1 MKVGILTISEGEN
14 YGNRL
19 QNYAS
24 QEVLKSLGM
33 QPYTIKNYTNQYI
46 TKYRIKEDAK
56 IIISKLYK
64 KINKINN
71 QKLSNTLRY
80 IKFKNF
86 NISNIEYANEIVSK
100 DNISTELNKK
110 YDFFIT
116 GSDQVWN
123 PEYLINSE
131 IDFLTFA
138 DKKKRIAFSPSFG
151 VSKLPE
157 NCKDN
162 YKKWINGMEYLSVRE
177 QAGADIIKDLTGREA
192 IVLLDP
198 TLMLS
203 KDEWMNIAKK
213 PELNQDLNKKYIL
226 TYFLGNKSL
235 EVENKINKI
244 AKDNGLQII
253 NLLDINDKYIYSVDP
268 SEFIWLIN
276 NCELM
281 CTDSFHGAVFSLI
294 MKRPFIVFERKSE
307 GASMNSRLETLLSKF
322 DMECRLDK
330 NICNNGQVFNVDFE
344 SVDRII
350 NNEKEKTFNYL
361 KNALNIK

>member
-1 MKVGILTISEGEN
+1 M
-14 YGNRL
+14 
-19 QNYAS
+19 
-24 QEVLKSLGM
+24 
-33 QPYTIKNYTNQYI
+33 
-46 TKYRIKEDAK
+46 
-56 IIISKLYK
+56 
-64 KINKINN
+64 
-71 QKLSNTLRY
+71 
-80 IKFKNF
+80 
-86 NISNIEYANEIVSK
+86 
-100 DNISTELNKK
+100 
-110 YDFFIT
+110 
-116 GSDQVWN
+116 
-123 PEYLINSE
+123 
-131 IDFLTFA
+131 
-138 DKKKRIAFSPSFG
+138 
-151 VSKLPE
+151 SKLPE

-307 GASMNSRLETLLSKF
+307 GASINSRLETLLSKF

-344 SVDRII
+344 NVDRII